1 MEDLVGVGVADA
13 AEDARVGEGSLEGAV
28 FCSECGAEACEVGGE
43 DVDAAG
49 VYGLHVFFVAKE
61 VDGGAA
67 LRTGFGED
75 EGAVGKI
82 EGGEI
87 VTAAEFGP
95 EGAPVKA
102 SGDHQ
107 VKNEPE
113 TVVEFDGDAL
123 ADAMEGTDG
132 VAFDLFNGWLYGS
145 E

>member
-1 MEDLVGVGVADA
+1 MEDLIGVGVADA

-28 FCSECGAEACEVGGE
+28 FCSECGAEAFEVGSE

-49 VYGLHVFFVAKE
+49 VYGLHVFFVVKE
-61 VDGGAA
+61 VEGGAA
-67 LRTGFGED
+67 LGTGFGEN

-87 VTAAEFGP
+87 VTAAEFGS

-123 ADAMEGTDG
+123 ADAEEGTHG
-132 VAFDLFNGWLYGS
+132 VAFDLFNGWLYGP
-145 E
+145 